1 MTTYETTVVPGQ
13 LQPPAPLDPQ
23 AVHQLAR
30 HALDVLMP
38 AAVGPEAEAL
48 GEAAGQLAIALCAFA
63 RLIEAD
69 ADDQL
74 AQGEDVVQRLRRTS
88 LHVHEHM
95 AVTVPAAELE
105 ARNTGLVD
113 SNLEEGLPVV
123 GSLSAELLLA
133 GGRSATV
140 RLTHEDA
147 HQEVEVDDGRT
158 ARLPAT
164 DHLIVRDGLH
174 ELARLLAPLAR
185 ETTARVS
192 QVPGA

>member
-1 MTTYETTVVPGQ
+1 MTTYETTAVPGQ
-13 LQPPAPLDPQ
+13 LMPPAPLDPP

-38 AAVGPEAEAL
+38 AASGPVESETRL

-63 RLIEAD
+63 RLVEAD

-74 AQGEDVVQRLRRTS
+74 AQGEDVVERLRRAS

-95 AVTVPAAELE
+95 AATVPAAELE
-105 ARNTGLVD
+105 ARTTGLVD

-123 GSLSAELLLA
+123 GSLSAELLLSQ
-133 GGRSATV
+133 GRSATV
-140 RLTHEDA
+140 RLTHENA
-147 HQEVEVDDGRT
+147 HQDVELEDGR
-158 ARLPAT
+158 AVRVPAA

-174 ELARLLAPLAR
+174 ELARLLAPLTRSAD
-185 ETTARVS
+185 
-192 QVPGA
+192 